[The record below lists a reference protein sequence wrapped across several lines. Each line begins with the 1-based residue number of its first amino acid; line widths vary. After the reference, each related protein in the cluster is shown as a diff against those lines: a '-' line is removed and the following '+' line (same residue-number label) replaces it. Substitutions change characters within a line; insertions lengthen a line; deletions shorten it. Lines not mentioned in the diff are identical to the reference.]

1 MAWDVEQAP
10 EFERWL
16 GRLRDVSARAVIV
29 RRIARIARGN
39 LGDVRSVG
47 EGVSELRIDHGP
59 GYRVYLAR
67 RGVRL
72 IVLLCGG
79 DKDSQARDIARAKAL
94 AQET

>member
-16 GRLRDVSARAVIV
+16 GHLRDVSARAVIV
-29 RRIARIARGN
+29 RRIARVARGN

-59 GYRVYLAR
+59 GYRVYLTR
-67 RGVRL
+67 RGERL